1 MSDEYVLEM
10 RQICKRFGGTLALDN
25 VDFAVNKGEV
35 HALIGENGAG
45 KSTLIKIL
53 SGIYPADSGTIAVD
67 GKKVEIHSPQDAQ
80 RLGIATVH
88 QELNLAPDL
97 TVAENVYLGRLPTKR
112 GSIID
117 WSTLQQQA
125 ELAFEQLGVADQI
138 DPMVP
143 VRSLSISKQQLV
155 EIAKAFSAGA
165 RLIIM
170 DEPTSSL
177 PESEVQ
183 HLFDVVRTLNRKGVS
198 FIYISHRLEEV
209 LA

>member
-25 VDFAVNKGEV
+25 VDFAVSKGEV

-53 SGIYPADSGTIAVD
+53 SGIYSADSGTIAVD
-67 GKKVEIHSPQDAQ
+67 GETVEIHSPQDAQ

-117 WSTLQQQA
+117 WSALKNEA
-125 ELAFEQLGVADQI
+125 ELAFEQL
-138 DPMVP
+138 P
-143 VRSLSISKQQLV
+143 
-155 EIAKAFSAGA
+155 EI
-165 RLIIM
+165 IQ
-170 DEPTSSL
+170 E
-177 PESEVQ
+177 
-183 HLFDVVRTLNRKGVS
+183 
-198 FIYISHRLEEV
+198 
-209 LA
+209 